1 MKNEK
6 TDTTKSEPSD
16 IKTIKNN
23 DKVKPEKVENNK
35 LTKKEPVTA
44 PSEHT

>member
-6 TDTTKSEPSD
+6 TDTTKSEPSE
-16 IKTIKNN
+16 IEITKNN
-23 DKVKPEKVENNK
+23 DKVKPEKEENNK
-35 LTKKEPVTA
+35 LSKKEPVTA